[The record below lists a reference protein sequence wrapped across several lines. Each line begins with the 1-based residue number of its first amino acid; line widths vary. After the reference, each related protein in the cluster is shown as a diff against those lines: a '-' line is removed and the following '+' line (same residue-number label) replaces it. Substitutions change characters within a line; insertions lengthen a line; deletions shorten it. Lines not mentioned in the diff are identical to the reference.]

1 MKEER
6 KTKKVFCDTNVLLN
20 SKFNLQDY
28 QKVYIS
34 IVSIEE
40 LDKLKRDE
48 RISYQ
53 ARKIIKDI
61 NFADNVVIITKSD
74 FNTTNRLFLEHGNDN
89 AILNMAY
96 DVFIDDNEVLFLT
109 DDYNLFVKADKGL
122 KIQCKMFEFND
133 GKSDDIYTGYKEV
146 CISEDEELAKHY
158 ETSENRWG
166 LLNNEYLIIKDK
178 DGNVVDKQRYVEGK
192 GFVQLN
198 SKGFKSIYFGDT
210 KPRDVYQIMAID
222 SLNNSDFTL
231 LFGKSG
237 SAKTLLSLS
246 WIMHNIQTGKINKA
260 VIVFNSVP
268 LKNNK
273 SQGFYPGDRNQ
284 KLLQS
289 SLGGILS
296 SKFGDMTIV
305 ESLITQG
312 KLLLIPSAEIR
323 GIEIS
328 DSDVI
333 FVTEA
338 QNTDIYT
345 MKTIIQRAKGKIIV
359 EGDMLEQQD
368 LIHSNNRDNGM
379 RRVIEVFKGSQYFSC
394 VKLKNRY
401 RHPMGDLADK
411 M

>member
-1 MKEER
+1 MQDER
-6 KTKKVFCDTNVLLN
+6 KTLKVFCDTNVLLN

-61 NFADNVVIITKSD
+61 KFADNVVIITKSD

-96 DVFIDDNEVLFLT
+96 DVFIDDNEVLFLS
-109 DDYNLFVKADKGL
+109 DDYNLIVKADKGL
-122 KIQCKMFEFND
+122 GLPCKMFEFKD
-133 GKSDDIYTGYKEV
+133 DKSDDIYTGYKEV

-198 SKGFKSIYFGDT
+198 SKGFKSIYFGDI

-246 WIMHNIQTGKINKA
+246 WIMHNIQLGKINKA